1 MFMDMLRPDSTG
13 RRTQF
18 DRYLDIIFSA
28 FGLHDAKD
36 EDDTS
41 QTKDA
46 SSVGFAGRLL
56 DMVSAQCIFL
66 SKAT

>member
-1 MFMDMLRPDSTG
+1 MFMNMLRTDSTG

-36 EDDTS
+36 EEDTS
-41 QTKDA
+41 RSKDA

-56 DMVSAQCIFL
+56 DMASECIL
-66 SKAT
+66 